1 MNKQL
6 FNRVADIAKEQP
18 RVELASFENEK
29 EKFKQKAKQIF
40 NEVDN
45 TTAKY
50 RDAVDEIR
58 SLKKE
63 IVVARKM
70 MEDLEMKANK
80 AKAAFNDL
88 GIDPPMYL
96 YEIDGVG
103 FLGWT
108 NDLIEMKQILE
119 QYDKN

>member
-63 IVVARKM
+63 IV
-70 MEDLEMKANK
+70 
-80 AKAAFNDL
+80 
-88 GIDPPMYL
+88 
-96 YEIDGVG
+96 
-103 FLGWT
+103 
-108 NDLIEMKQILE
+108 
-119 QYDKN
+119 